1 MSMSL
6 HINRASACCV
16 AARWSWNRC
25 RAKHLEMEACNN
37 EMQHDVIFALGMP
50 GAGKTTQ
57 CRKIAKE
64 FGFRHIA
71 VGELVRDK
79 MKEDFDEKEDWQ
91 GFIDK
96 GQLLP
101 SKYIVSLI
109 KQSMME
115 DNPSTNFIIDAF
127 PGNPE
132 NLRTWN
138 SEMADKMPLKFA
150 LFFDCEEKTAEARI
164 MSRAQ
169 AGKRPDDCAEKIRL
183 RHSTYRT
190 ESQPVVDELVKLSK
204 VRKIDAEKSAHEVFK
219 AVTAVFQDAGYS
231 RSGPL

>member
-6 HINRASACCV
+6 HINRVSSCCV

-25 RAKHLEMEACNN
+25 WPKHLEMEAYK

-91 GFIDK
+91 GFLDK

-109 KQSMME
+109 KQSME
-115 DNPSTNFIIDAF
+115 DNPSTFIIDAF

-150 LFFDCEEKTAEARI
+150 LFFDCKEKTAEARI
-164 MSRAQ
+164 LSRAQ
-169 AGKRPDDCAEKIRL
+169 TGKRLDDCTEKIRL
-183 RHSTYRT
+183 
-190 ESQPVVDELVKLSK
+190 
-204 VRKIDAEKSAHEVFK
+204 
-219 AVTAVFQDAGYS
+219 
-231 RSGPL
+231 